1 MLDFLN
7 HIEGQNQEQL
17 RAELKELYSSFE
29 VVRDYYAI
37 KIKSDN
43 DTLNPK
49 LLDKYKDQITQAI
62 YPNERM
68 QGGLDIDKV
77 NYIIEQLNSNT
88 TIRYYIE
95 VSLHA
100 IEECTGVAEEYGGDM
115 GDDFYIY
122 FEELF
127 EHIIQVIVKH
137 NLVSDY
143 RSRLVAI
150 KNSATEAYGHYD
162 QLNDVYTQHMGM

>member
-7 HIEGQNQEQL
+7 HIKTQSEEQL

-29 VVRDYYAI
+29 VVRGYYAI
-37 KIKSDN
+37 KLKPDILDQ
-43 DTLNPK
+43 K
-49 LLDKYKDQITQAI
+49 LLDKYTTQITQAI

-68 QGGLDIDKV
+68 QGGLNLDKV
-77 NYIIEQLNSNT
+77 KHIIEQLSSDT
-88 TIRYYIE
+88 TVKYYIE
-95 VSLHA
+95 VALHA
-100 IEECTGVAEEYGGDM
+100 IEECTGMANEYGGDF

-127 EHIIQVIVKH
+127 GDVIQMIVQH
-137 NLVSDY
+137 NLQNDY
-143 RSRLVAI
+143 RARLIDV

-162 QLNDVYTQHMGM
+162 QLNDVYAQYIGE